1 MKRPLYITPTR
12 PPVSRSPRTF
22 LFLCAVMGLV
32 GFWNWKRV
40 IVPEMEQRAIGEA
53 QRASIRY
60 ILDSSPVVEPQKD
73 SFTF

>member
-22 LFLCAVMGLV
+22 LFLCAVMLAV

-40 IVPEMEQRAIGEA
+40 IVPEMEEGARHEA
-53 QRASIRY
+53 QNASVRY
-60 ILDSSPVVEPQKD
+60 ILDSFPVVEPQKD